1 MLLTTFQ
8 DFPDIFFVFA
18 VHLILLTKSFLLY
31 QTFRSPEILGRFMS
45 WLFLLQCIEFPDLF
59 IDRSQRISLGCN
71 SVEKGKDIRLNVFW

>member
-1 MLLTTFQ
+1 MLFDRLPGFLG
-8 DFPDIFFVFA
+8 FFCVFA

-59 IDRSQRISLGCN
+59 IDRS
-71 SVEKGKDIRLNVFW
+71 